1 MSQLVEAS
9 VRLAE
14 VMHKAADAQLPK
26 RLADIVKLHAG
37 LAVGSAFIPV
47 PGADLAATVA
57 NIWAMYARINN
68 ELGLKVSENVIKTVA
83 GGVATNLAGAAAGL
97 LVVGTAAKLFPGMG
111 SLGGAALMAATVFG
125 ITIAS
130 GIIYMR
136 VIAALH
142 EANRSGSFTEEDFKR
157 AADAF
162 TRDKDSLKDM
172 IKEGR
177 KDYQP

>member
-1 MSQLVEAS
+1 
-9 VRLAE
+9 
-14 VMHKAADAQLPK
+14 MHKTADHQLPK
-26 RLADIVKLHAG
+26 RLAEIVKLHAG

-57 NIWAMYARINN
+57 NIWAMYARINH

-97 LVVGTAAKLFPGMG
+97 LVVGAAVKLFPGMG

-157 AADAF
+157 AAEVF
-162 TRDKDSLKDM
+162 TRDKDALKDM

-177 KDYQP
+177 KDYTPR